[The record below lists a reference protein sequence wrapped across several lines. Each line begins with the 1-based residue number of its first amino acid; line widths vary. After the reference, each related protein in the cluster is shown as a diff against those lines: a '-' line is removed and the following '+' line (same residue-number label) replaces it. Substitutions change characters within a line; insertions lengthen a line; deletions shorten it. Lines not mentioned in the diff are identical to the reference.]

1 MKIKGYW
8 FLYIPIV
15 IYLLIVFVYPEFI
28 KLDKLIQTKIVITI
42 SIILPIIN
50 SLISL
55 DNLELDMIES
65 NLYANSNYYLKRW
78 SLHTFKTFFTKNN
91 TFLCRII
98 SLWIIIFF
106 VYQLHKYLEKKLTIT
121 IK

>member
-8 FLYIPIV
+8 FLYIPVI

-42 SIILPIIN
+42 STIVPFIN
-50 SLISL
+50 SFISL
-55 DNLELDMIES
+55 NNFESDMDEDR
-65 NLYANSNYYLKRW
+65 LYVNPNFYLKRW
-78 SLHTFKTFFTKNN
+78 SLYTFKTFFTKNN

-106 VYQLHKYLEKKLTIT
+106 VYQLHKYLEKKLTIK
-121 IK
+121 I